1 MKVYAI
7 NGSPRHNRNT
17 AGCSTA
23 LWKGSKSVP
32 RRRGAHRTDQPHRSE
47 LYRVSDCFACK
58 RKDERFLKTCAIRDD
73 LFPVLENLK
82 EADGVIIGSPIYFHN
97 ITGILHCFYE
107 RLFFPYLVYKPGFKP
122 LETNKM
128 ATACIYTMNV
138 FEEGMIESGYRQTLE
153 RWESFLKHFFSE
165 PRVAYAFNT
174 FQFDRYDEYIC
185 EVFDERE
192 KARHRDEQFP
202 KDLQNAYEL
211 GRNLLK

>member
-1 MKVYAI
+1 MLDSALEGVKSAFPDEEVRTERI
-7 NGSPRHNRNT
+7 NLIDLSYT
-17 AGCSTA
+17 GC
-23 LWKGSKSVP
+23 
-32 RRRGAHRTDQPHRSE
+32 RS
-47 LYRVSDCFACK
+47 CFACK